1 MPAIITVV
9 IQLSLSY
16 LKLNS
21 TNKLAVKTKENTTTG
36 LSINQINVKLDRNIL
51 NPT

>member
-21 TNKLAVKTKENTTTG
+21 YKQTSSEN
-36 LSINQINVKLDRNIL
+36 
-51 NPT
+51 